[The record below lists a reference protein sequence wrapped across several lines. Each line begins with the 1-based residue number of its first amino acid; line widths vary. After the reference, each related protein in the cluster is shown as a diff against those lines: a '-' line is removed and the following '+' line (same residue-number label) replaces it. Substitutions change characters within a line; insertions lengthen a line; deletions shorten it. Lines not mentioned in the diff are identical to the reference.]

1 MMVAFKKKK
10 WQDDMNSADVKI
22 LITPNE
28 DKKNL

>member
-1 MMVAFKKKK
+1 MVALKKKN
-10 WQDDMNSADVKI
+10 DSMNSADVKI

>member
-1 MMVAFKKKK
+1 MMVALKKN
-10 WQDDMNSADVKI
+10 DSMNSADVKI